1 MRQWDIATGLLIK
14 NYGAIHRGIIWA
26 IDLTIDSKYLFTT
39 DDNGYLMQIDV
50 GKQEIMKNYGK
61 VQKGFI
67 MTITISHDNEFLFT
81 TDSEGNL
88 SQWCIAMQELVQS
101 KQIHESRI

>member
-1 MRQWDIATGLLIK
+1 
-14 NYGAIHRGIIWA
+14 
-26 IDLTIDSKYLFTT
+26 
-39 DDNGYLMQIDV
+39 MQIDV